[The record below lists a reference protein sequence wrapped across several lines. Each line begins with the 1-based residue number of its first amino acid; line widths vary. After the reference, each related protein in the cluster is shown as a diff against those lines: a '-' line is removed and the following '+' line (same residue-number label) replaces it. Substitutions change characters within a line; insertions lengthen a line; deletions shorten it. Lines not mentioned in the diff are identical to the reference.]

1 MNVDVHFQVSDV
13 LKTKHFAHAKVLAG
27 EKGLFR
33 QVKWI
38 HVLEVPDV
46 EDLLNGGELIL
57 TTAAGFHDQLDV
69 FQAFLRQLIDS
80 GAAGLCIEFVPLRF
94 EVPEELLTYAEERD
108 FPLILFTKE
117 VKFVNITQH
126 LHTMM
131 IERQY
136 QMMADLE
143 ALSSKL
149 NELLLTPASADGYF
163 GSSVSARKGDSFTP
177 PCSGRADYFM

>member
-80 GAAGLCIEFVPLRF
+80 GADRLV
-94 EVPEELLTYAEERD
+94 Y
-108 FPLILFTKE
+108 
-117 VKFVNITQH
+117 
-126 LHTMM
+126 
-131 IERQY
+131 
-136 QMMADLE
+136 
-143 ALSSKL
+143 
-149 NELLLTPASADGYF
+149 
-163 GSSVSARKGDSFTP
+163 
-177 PCSGRADYFM
+177 